1 MEKYL
6 MEVLNG
12 RIKMDGVHKSF
23 KIRIPILLC
32 KLRRLMFNLLE
43 ILKLVEVLQKMLKDD
58 KVDLFS
64 TNLKQLQQLLLL
76 QRELLQT
83 LFKLLMISSKRMFQR

>member
-1 MEKYL
+1 

-12 RIKMDGVHKSF
+12 RIKMDGVNNNFKI

-32 KLRRLMFNLLE
+32 KLKRLMFNLLE
-43 ILKLVEVLQKMLKDD
+43 ILKLVEVLPKMLKDD

-64 TNLKQLQQLLLL
+64 TNLKQLQHLLLL
-76 QRELLQT
+76 LRELLQT